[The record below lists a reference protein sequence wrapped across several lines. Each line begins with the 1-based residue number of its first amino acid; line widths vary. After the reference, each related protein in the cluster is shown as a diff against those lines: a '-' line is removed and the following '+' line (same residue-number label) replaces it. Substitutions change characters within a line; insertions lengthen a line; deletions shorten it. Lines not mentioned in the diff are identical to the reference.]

1 MALYNTFLHYQAH
14 RLHAVTNGT
23 LYGEGFTPPYR
34 ISYPGRIYNRAIGP
48 NAPTLI
54 LFGGFHPFLAL
65 SDWWRIV
72 TGMVCSTSVVDLSI
86 NLFLLRVAE
95 EEERRIGSWNMFV
108 CYGISCFMGA
118 LASILD
124 MSMEATRGNF
134 TGMDVTGLG
143 GAGIAGVMCTIM
155 VKQRNINRF
164 SKAKGNRS
172 NGGFVSSLTRCGY
185 PHLSVALQIM
195 GALFLP
201 CKSLASIIGGLLM
214 GYVVDCASPYP
225 RGTWKNGMMLIR
237 THRPLLLTWKRHS
250 SPMSTHRKDLATTI
264 YHHRRL
270 ALP

>member
-65 SDWWRIV
+65 SDWWRII

-95 EEERRIGSWNMFV
+95 EEKRRIGSWNMFV

-124 MSMEATRGNF
+124 INMQATRGNF
-134 TGMDVTGLG
+134 NGMDVTDLG
-143 GAGIAGVMCTIM
+143 GASIAG
-155 VKQRNINRF
+155 
-164 SKAKGNRS
+164 
-172 NGGFVSSLTRCGY
+172 
-185 PHLSVALQIM
+185 
-195 GALFLP
+195 
-201 CKSLASIIGGLLM
+201 LM
-214 GYVVDCASPYP
+214 
-225 RGTWKNGMMLIR
+225 
-237 THRPLLLTWKRHS
+237 
-250 SPMSTHRKDLATTI
+250 
-264 YHHRRL
+264 
-270 ALP
+270 